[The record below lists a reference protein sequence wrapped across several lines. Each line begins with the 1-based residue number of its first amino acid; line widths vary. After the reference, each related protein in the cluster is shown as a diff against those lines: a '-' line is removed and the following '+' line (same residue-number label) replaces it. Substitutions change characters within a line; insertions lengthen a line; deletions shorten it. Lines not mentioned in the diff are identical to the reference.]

1 MKILICDDNICV
13 HDMIERLF
21 TSHTQMKLDFLKA
34 SQYERA
40 LELINE
46 NHIDLAF
53 LDIQLSNNPEDAN
66 GLELGRK
73 LLAKNPEVEI
83 VMVTSHQDYALMA
96 FEIHPYAYVTK
107 PIDIN
112 LFLDVIK
119 GVMEKLEHKKVPFSH
134 SKKPINTEKLFVY
147 VNKEMYWIP
156 YEDILFIEK
165 LAKEIIIHTSKAAHT
180 VKWTLSK
187 VEETLPSYF
196 LRVHKSYIVN
206 SKKVRRISEIGDRTY
221 EITFQESSKM
231 ALMSRYKAN
240 ELFEILDI
248 S

>member
-21 TSHTQMKLDFLKA
+21 TTHTQLKLEFLRA
-34 SQYERA
+34 ATYEKA
-40 LELINE
+40 LEIIKQ
-46 NHIDLAF
+46 HTIDLAF
-53 LDIQLSNNPEDAN
+53 LDIQLSTDPADAS
-66 GLELGRK
+66 GLDLGRE
-73 LLAKNPEVEI
+73 LLAQHSEAEI

-112 LFLDVIK
+112 LFIDVIK
-119 GVMEKLEHKKVPFSH
+119 GVMMKLEQKKVPLSQ
-134 SKKPINTEKLFVY
+134 SRKQINAEKLFIY
-147 VNKEMYWIP
+147 VNKEMYWVP

-165 LAKEIIIHTSKAAHT
+165 LSKEIIIHTSKAAHT
-180 VKWTLSK
+180 VKWTLAK

-240 ELFEILDI
+240 ELFELLEI